1 MTLPACRLHPSPA
14 TAEYG
19 TGSNDEETNM
29 AISVEKLGA
38 DALELTVH
46 GTVRKDDYELFR
58 PHVEARIDKHDKPSL
73 LVHVADLTGFTPA
86 ALWEDLKFDA
96 AHYNDIERIGIV
108 GEDTSRKWMAT
119 LAKPFTQADVRYF
132 QQTELDEARRWVRD
146 G

>member
-1 MTLPACRLHPSPA
+1 
-14 TAEYG
+14 
-19 TGSNDEETNM
+19 M

-38 DALELTVH
+38 VALELTVH

-73 LVHVADLTGFTPA
+73 LVHVADLAGFTPA

-96 AHYNDIERIGIV
+96 AHYNDIERVGIV
-108 GEDTSRKWMAT
+108 GEDTSMKWMAT
-119 LAKPFTQADVRYF
+119 LAKPFTRAEVRYF
-132 QQTELDEARRWVRD
+132 RQTELDEARRWVRD